1 MRQIVN
7 WPSIV
12 AALTLIFGSAS
23 CFAQQQGFGQV
34 SFANSGSAAA
44 QAEFLWGLAQLH
56 NFEYPD
62 AADHFRKAQQVDPD
76 FAMAYWGEAMTKT
89 HPLWHQQEVAPAREI
104 LGHLGATPEARLAKA
119 RTEREKAYL
128 RAVEILYGDGTKEQ
142 RDKSYESAMAGLHR
156 QYPEDVDAASFYA
169 LAILG
174 TAEQGRDFATYMKA
188 AAVLEEVFPRY
199 PNHPGVVHY
208 LIHCY
213 DDSIHAPLGLRAA
226 RIYSKIA
233 SEAGHAQ
240 HMTSHIFLA
249 LGMWDAVAKANE
261 TAVDVV
267 NRSRQKAGKP
277 PGACGHYNYW
287 LEYSYL
293 QQGRIT
299 DARRLLD
306 DCRRQAEQMAG
317 TPAGAAASADPDTS
331 LVGSYSQMRA
341 RFLIDSQLW
350 DDDVVR
356 WTLPAGEFPGP
367 QLTFDYTNAIAAFKR
382 KDDANLRLYT
392 ERATSDRQK
401 LEAWLDQRTIVQPQY
416 RKHAQIVTE
425 QLQALLSLRQGKT
438 AEAVKELQRIAEAE
452 RAMPF
457 EFGPPSIDKPTDEL
471 LGEILLAL
479 NRPSEARDAFQL
491 SLARMPG
498 RSLVLSG
505 LAQGTK
511 MLGATNQAESKGTK
525 PSAGDAHTH

>member
-12 AALTLIFGSAS
+12 AALILTCGSAS

-34 SFANSGSAAA
+34 SFSNSGSAAA
-44 QAEFLWGLAQLH
+44 QPEFLLGLAQLH

-89 HPLWHQQEVAPAREI
+89 HPLWYQQEVAAAREV

-128 RAVEILYGDGTKEQ
+128 RAVEILYGEGTKEQ
-142 RDKSYESAMAGLHR
+142 RDKSYESAMADLHR

-188 AAVLEEVFPRY
+188 AAVLEEVFPQH
-199 PNHPGVVHY
+199 PSHPGVVHY

-249 LGMWDAVAKANE
+249 LGMWDAVAKAN
-261 TAVDVV
+261 
-267 NRSRQKAGKP
+267 
-277 PGACGHYNYW
+277 
-287 LEYSYL
+287 
-293 QQGRIT
+293 
-299 DARRLLD
+299 AR
-306 DCRRQAEQMAG
+306 
-317 TPAGAAASADPDTS
+317 
-331 LVGSYSQMRA
+331 
-341 RFLIDSQLW
+341 
-350 DDDVVR
+350 
-356 WTLPAGEFPGP
+356 
-367 QLTFDYTNAIAAFKR
+367 
-382 KDDANLRLYT
+382 
-392 ERATSDRQK
+392 ERD
-401 LEAWLDQRTIVQPQY
+401 
-416 RKHAQIVTE
+416 
-425 QLQALLSLRQGKT
+425 
-438 AEAVKELQRIAEAE
+438 
-452 RAMPF
+452 
-457 EFGPPSIDKPTDEL
+457 
-471 LGEILLAL
+471 
-479 NRPSEARDAFQL
+479 
-491 SLARMPG
+491 
-498 RSLVLSG
+498 
-505 LAQGTK
+505 
-511 MLGATNQAESKGTK
+511 
-525 PSAGDAHTH
+525 

>member
-1 MRQIVN
+1 
-7 WPSIV
+7 
-12 AALTLIFGSAS
+12 L
-23 CFAQQQGFGQV
+23 
-34 SFANSGSAAA
+34 
-44 QAEFLWGLAQLH
+44 GLAQLH

-89 HPLWHQQEVAPAREI
+89 HPLWHQQEVGAAREI

-119 RTEREKAYL
+119 RTAREKAYL

-188 AAVLEEVFPRY
+188 AAVLEEVFPQH
-199 PNHPGVVHY
+199 PNHPGVGHH

-213 DDSIHAPLGLRAA
+213 DDSIQAPVGRGGGG
-226 RIYSKIA
+226 IYSKIA

-277 PGACGHYNYW
+277 PGACGHYTYW

-293 QQGRIT
+293 QQ
-299 DARRLLD
+299 
-306 DCRRQAEQMAG
+306 
-317 TPAGAAASADPDTS
+317 
-331 LVGSYSQMRA
+331 
-341 RFLIDSQLW
+341 
-350 DDDVVR
+350 
-356 WTLPAGEFPGP
+356 
-367 QLTFDYTNAIAAFKR
+367 
-382 KDDANLRLYT
+382 
-392 ERATSDRQK
+392 
-401 LEAWLDQRTIVQPQY
+401 
-416 RKHAQIVTE
+416 
-425 QLQALLSLRQGKT
+425 
-438 AEAVKELQRIAEAE
+438 
-452 RAMPF
+452 
-457 EFGPPSIDKPTDEL
+457 
-471 LGEILLAL
+471 
-479 NRPSEARDAFQL
+479 
-491 SLARMPG
+491 
-498 RSLVLSG
+498 
-505 LAQGTK
+505 
-511 MLGATNQAESKGTK
+511 
-525 PSAGDAHTH
+525 